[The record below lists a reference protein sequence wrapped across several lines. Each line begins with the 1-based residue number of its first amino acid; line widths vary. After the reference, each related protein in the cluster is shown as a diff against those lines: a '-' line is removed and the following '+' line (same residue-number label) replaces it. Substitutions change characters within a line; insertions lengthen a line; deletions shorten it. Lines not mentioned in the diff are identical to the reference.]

1 MKLRL
6 CAYGV
11 AILASVTLPAVA
23 ATLAHA
29 AECQDLTWP
38 QDRLSKFDVAVASE
52 QDAVKRQGPARQAA
66 HWPQDQVSE
75 VNAAIASLE
84 QDVATRRGDA
94 AAKGAAVLNEVRAGR
109 DAYRI
114 KLQQLATHMMAAA
127 EAADARQSPE
137 EAANAFWA
145 KVDAYLDAV
154 NADIPARQAATQT
167 RFMGN

>member
-11 AILASVTLPAVA
+11 AILASITLAAVA

-29 AECQDLTWP
+29 AECQDLTWS

-52 QDAVKRQGPARQAA
+52 QDAVKRQGPAKQAA

-84 QDVATRRGDA
+84 QDVASRSGDA
-94 AAKGAAVLNEVRAGR
+94 AAKGAAVLNDVRASR

-127 EAADARQSPE
+127 EAAEARQSPE
-137 EAANAFWA
+137 VAANAFWS

-154 NADIPARQAATQT
+154 NADIPTRQAATQT
-167 RFMGN
+167 RFMGD